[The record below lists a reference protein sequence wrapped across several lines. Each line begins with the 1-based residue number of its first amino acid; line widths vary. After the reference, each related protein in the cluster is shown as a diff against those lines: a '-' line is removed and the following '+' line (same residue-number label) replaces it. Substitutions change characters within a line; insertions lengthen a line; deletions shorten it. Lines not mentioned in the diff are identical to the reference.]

1 MVVPGTLA
9 LQSPQ
14 PPSEDEVDWSAGMSW
29 AGNPPGGSTASA
41 RSAAELRVENA
52 ELCQRL
58 LQSEAS
64 RLQLEQQFQAALVSL
79 QQEHRLLL
87 QKVCEQCPSSDF

>member
-1 MVVPGTLA
+1 MSA
-9 LQSPQ
+9 QS
-14 PPSEDEVDWSAGMSW
+14 
-29 AGNPPGGSTASA
+29 T
-41 RSAAELRVENA
+41 AELREENA

-87 QKVCEQCPSSDF
+87 QKVSHQSLPVCTFPCVTTLSV